1 MSGRQFILE
10 LRKSTKS
17 SDLEFVAR
25 APFED
30 GQIDRLAHVHLFGS
44 TPQCPPRVRHA
55 FSAAGVH
62 AFHLDE
68 LGAADEATLIKW
80 LGALVLGDGN
90 TAILFV
96 SPQLVDGDRGIA
108 WLRFRW

>member
-1 MSGRQFILE
+1 MGVTIVVLPLIGLGADQ
-10 LRKSTKS
+10 
-17 SDLEFVAR
+17 
-25 APFED
+25 
-30 GQIDRLAHVHLFGS
+30 
-44 TPQCPPRVRHA
+44 VRRA

-96 SPQLVDGDRGIA
+96 SPQLLDGDRGIA